1 MAPPEITGTEKDHR
15 VVGAGE
21 MGRISRLSRSCA
33 MCPCTLTSSCTSY
46 LSQSSTSS
54 RENEFA
60 APQRPVWSLSGEGW
74 WQGPWPDYHCWRWN
88 LVKSGISFLKSALSA
103 DYNTNLLEMG
113 VAFLP
118 PNALLLCLLLIS
130 SKFRSE
136 ELFLVSLSKVL
147 IIIFIFLLI

>member
-60 APQRPVWSLSGEGW
+60 APQRLVWSQVGRDDGRGRGLTTTAEGGIW
-74 WQGPWPDYHCWRWN
+74 LN
-88 LVKSGISFLKSALSA
+88 LGFH
-103 DYNTNLLEMG
+103 
-113 VAFLP
+113 F
-118 PNALLLCLLLIS
+118 
-130 SKFRSE
+130 
-136 ELFLVSLSKVL
+136 
-147 IIIFIFLLI
+147 